1 MHNFCNNKNSFF
13 LHIHYTRV
21 PFTCTITIHYYKT
34 IHIKSEIAEQCSEH
48 LSLRWPVLLC
58 GMSCSLSL
66 SSAFVPTRIKKPVLS
81 FTLSGKHIQGRPIT
95 LIVASLIVYLIY
107 FIYYLLYHILCNFP
121 ILSCSFPFMFVY
133 CAIIIYFHISYT
145 FI

>member
-1 MHNFCNNKNSFF
+1 M
-13 LHIHYTRV
+13 
-21 PFTCTITIHYYKT
+21 
-34 IHIKSEIAEQCSEH
+34 
-48 LSLRWPVLLC
+48 
-58 GMSCSLSL
+58 
-66 SSAFVPTRIKKPVLS
+66 LS

-133 CAIIIYFHISYT
+133 FAYIIYFHISYT
-145 FI
+145 FISPILYYPVLLSTFLYFSYTVLLLLSPVSSLFHLSVLCLIAFHVLLLISFLRLCIYIMYYFI